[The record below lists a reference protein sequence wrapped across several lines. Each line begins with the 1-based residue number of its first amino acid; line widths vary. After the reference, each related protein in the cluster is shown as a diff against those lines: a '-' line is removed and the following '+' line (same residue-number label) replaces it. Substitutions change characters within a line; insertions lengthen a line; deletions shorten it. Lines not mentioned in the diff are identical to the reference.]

1 MLHIRVLTLQEKLY
15 EGEVSQITAPGTE
28 GQFTVLP
35 GHLPFLTTLAK
46 GSLKLVDNDRKEEF
60 IEIENSGIFEL
71 DEAGNATALLS

>member
-28 GQFTVLP
+28 GEFTVLP

-46 GSLKLVDNDRKEEF
+46 GSLKLVDQNREEHF
-60 IEIENSGIFEL
+60 VEIETGGMFEL
-71 DEAGNATALLS
+71 DGTGNATALLN